1 MKYVSERIV
10 NIAELKGIIQ
20 KARLDSLGI
29 LEECKKNKP
38 SIENIEGYAYQMEA
52 KLLAAENFD
61 FLIERETTIDKLSVQ
76 GEEGVK
82 EQVDSLITELASHIT
97 EVVQKNNISC
107 SYENEIADKT
117 KALAQLITARA
128 QLK

>member
-1 MKYVSERIV
+1 MTLSIRGGER
-10 NIAELKGIIQ
+10 
-20 KARLDSLGI
+20 
-29 LEECKKNKP
+29 
-38 SIENIEGYAYQMEA
+38 
-52 KLLAAENFD
+52 
-61 FLIERETTIDKLSVQ
+61 
-76 GEEGVK
+76 VK
-82 EQVDSLITELASHIT
+82 EQVDLLIIELASHIT